1 MAAPIRFLSGR
12 QQQQKIGIEGST
24 EDKKVLEVVGRTGI
38 GTTSF
43 EPAKILDVRGD
54 AIVEGTTTVGKLEI
68 TGTGDVPASLT
79 VETANITG
87 VSTFGG
93 AVDVNAG
100 LDVDGQADLDEV
112 VVAGVATFSS
122 AVDINSTLDVDG
134 DTQLDDLT
142 VAGVATFSSA
152 INATD
157 IIKGYEYTAAPSGST
172 VTLAVTVASKDATH
186 RYNGTGSGNGYVIDG
201 IQAPFLTLT
210 PGRTYRFTN
219 DNTGSHPFRFYLEA
233 DRSTL
238 YSSGVDFQDTYTEI
252 TISDTTP
259 EILHYQC
266 SSHAYMGN
274 AVQTNSNTV
283 VVSTAS
289 TFSSAVDI
297 NSTLDVD
304 GDTQLDD
311 LTVAGVATFQGA
323 VNFDVNSEVNIGTGV
338 TILGDNLHVT
348 GIVSA
353 LQFIGDGS
361 GITNLPGISTQGSSN
376 LTDVNVSGTTTTSQF
391 RVSGIGTAER
401 FVVSTGGLDVDGQ
414 TDLDE
419 LIVSGVSTFQGNIVA
434 ATAEFSGNVTIGGTL
449 IVEDKT
455 NVDSIGLVTARTGVR
470 VLAGGIDVT
479 AGISTFGAL
488 VDVNNRLDV
497 VGGANIDQVNA
508 TGISSF
514 TELDVST
521 GGLDVDGQT
530 DLDELQVAG
539 VSTFSAKAVFNT
551 AYPSIDADNEIQV
564 GTAIQLGKAGVITAT
579 SFSGDGSNLTGIG
592 TQGPDGS
599 FRGITVAGI
608 STFNDDVRITAGGLD
623 VTGVVTATSFS
634 GNATSATTA
643 TNVTVADESSDTTCN
658 VLFTT
663 GATGDLAPKSGTNLT
678 FNSSNGTLTATEF
691 SGGGTG
697 ITGITASQVGA
708 LADIVSDTSPQLGG
722 DLDVNGNDING
733 SGNIDLTGN
742 INATGN
748 IDATGDIG
756 AAGIIT
762 ATGMVLVA
770 GSGLDVGAVGVL
782 TALSLDISTGGI
794 DVDGQSN
801 LDEVAIAGVTTF
813 SALADVNNRLDV
825 VGGANIDQVNVTGI
839 ASFKQLDV
847 STGGLDVDGQTD
859 LDELVVAGIAT
870 FQTHVE
876 LGDSDELRI
885 GDGDDLQLY
894 HNGSHSFISNTTGT
908 LNIIT
913 TSTGGDISLKSN
925 GDVNI
930 NLNNGAETAATFTAN
945 GAVSLYHDNTKK
957 FETTSSGAII
967 TGVLT
972 ATSYDIELNDLSDVT
987 TSSTSLLLGDSV
999 STNSTENT
1007 VIGQEAGANINARKN
1022 TFVGYQAGKFVGN
1035 EENVAIGNQALGGAT
1050 GSVQSSVA
1058 RNIAIGDR
1066 AAAQIQGSAINNTV
1080 VGTWAGY
1087 ELTTGSHNTLLGYS
1101 AGYELTTGDMNVLLG
1116 YRAGA
1121 AITTSDDA
1129 IAIGGYALDAATSVP
1144 GTVAIGYQAGSDI
1157 TTGGYNTLVGMY
1169 AGVELTTGRDN
1180 CAYGFNSL
1188 YENITGSYNVA
1199 VGYDALYNALGDSN
1213 VAIGYDAGDVIT
1225 TGENNI
1231 CIGYQ
1236 ADASSATASNEIT
1249 LGNSGITTF
1258 RIPGIGVTFGEGGAD
1273 ISGIVTAVSFSGDG
1287 SNLTGIAATDH
1298 VSTFDL
1304 VVAGISTFNNDVN
1317 FIGNSANIVFDKSA
1331 DALEFADDA
1340 KAVFGTG
1347 DDLQI
1352 YHNNHSY
1359 IDQTGSNNLHI
1370 RNTVDDQDITIQ
1382 TDDGSGG
1389 TATYFQAEGASGRA
1403 SMHFYGDRKLYT
1415 NTGGVDVTGGVNAT
1429 GVVTATQLDISTG
1442 GLDVDGETQ
1451 LDELVVAGVSTF
1463 SNDVTFT
1470 GNSYNAVWD
1479 KSADALEFADD
1490 AKAVFGTGDDLKIYH
1505 DSANSFISQEGDGDL
1520 TIRNLNDDNDV
1531 IIQSD
1536 DGSGGTANYFR
1547 AQGGTGE
1554 AKLYHYGNEK
1564 LTTASGGVTVDGTL
1578 TATTFSGSGA
1588 SLNNVDAATLD
1599 GVDSTSFL
1607 RSDAADVKTSG
1618 DLRFN
1623 NNIGITF
1630 GGSDNS
1636 RIFHDGTDLSLD
1648 LTAYVTDFKIRDGTT
1663 ERYTFTKS
1671 GELSLVDI
1679 NASGIITATQLD
1691 VSTGGLDVDGQTDLD
1706 ELVVAGVST
1715 FNNNVIIPDDVY
1727 LRFGATNGSDL
1738 YISHIAGANTINA
1751 GANTL
1756 KVNCGIFSIKN
1767 DTDNEDI
1774 AKFTR
1779 NGSVELYYDNSKR
1792 FETTT
1797 DGVDFSGTGSIK
1809 VPVGTTAQR
1818 NSSPTAGDFRYNS
1831 DEGAFEGY
1839 TDSWGSIGGSGGATE
1854 VDTNVSSTSAVGVGS
1869 FATASFRSAE
1879 VIAQIVQIDEYQ
1891 VGKYLMIHDGTTVTV
1906 IEQAAVAT
1914 GDAMLGSFDGA
1925 INGSNAELRV
1935 NMVSSGIATVT
1946 TKISTVT
1953 I

>member
-201 IQAPFLTLT
+201 IHAPFLTLT

-908 LNIIT
+908 LNIRT

-1347 DDLQI
+1347 DDL
-1352 YHNNHSY
+1352 
-1359 IDQTGSNNLHI
+1359 
-1370 RNTVDDQDITIQ
+1370 
-1382 TDDGSGG
+1382 
-1389 TATYFQAEGASGRA
+1389 
-1403 SMHFYGDRKLYT
+1403 
-1415 NTGGVDVTGGVNAT
+1415 
-1429 GVVTATQLDISTG
+1429 
-1442 GLDVDGETQ
+1442 
-1451 LDELVVAGVSTF
+1451 
-1463 SNDVTFT
+1463 
-1470 GNSYNAVWD
+1470 
-1479 KSADALEFADD
+1479 
-1490 AKAVFGTGDDLKIYH
+1490 KIYH

-1691 VSTGGLDVDGQTDLD
+1691 ISTGGLDVDGQTDLD